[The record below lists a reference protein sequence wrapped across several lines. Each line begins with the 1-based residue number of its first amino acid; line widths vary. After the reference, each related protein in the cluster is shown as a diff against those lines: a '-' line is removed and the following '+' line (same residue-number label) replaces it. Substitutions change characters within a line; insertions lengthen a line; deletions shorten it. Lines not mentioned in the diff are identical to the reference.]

1 MGVIISYFNAKGGVA
16 KTTSCVNIGAIIA
29 SAEKKVLIVD
39 IDSQASATACV
50 GINEEELKLT
60 IFDLLK
66 NKKATLKDIKNVI
79 IHTKFDNLDII
90 PSNIGLSTAD
100 LELSGF
106 MDREM
111 ILKNILE
118 KLKDD
123 YDYIFIDCPP
133 NLALMSINSLSASD
147 YIIIPVSPNFL
158 SVKGI
163 KHLVSAYN
171 LIKKGVNP
179 KLEIMGILITMYDS
193 RKNIAKDIRNQLSKV
208 FNDQIFDT
216 VIRMNSQIEYSQNN
230 QTPLIYYNQKCTA
243 FEDYCKISQDIINFI
258 EGEY

>member
-50 GINEEELKLT
+50 GINEEKLELT
-60 IFDLLK
+60 IFNLLK
-66 NKKATLKDIKNVI
+66 NKKVTKEDIKKVI

-100 LELSGF
+100 LELAGF
-106 MDREM
+106 INREM

-118 KLKDD
+118 KIKSD

-163 KHLVSAYN
+163 KHLVNAYN

-179 KLEIMGILITMYDS
+179 KLEIMGVLITMYDS
-193 RKNIAKDIRNQLSKV
+193 RKNIAKDIRKQLAEV
-208 FNDQIFDT
+208 FNDEIFDT

-230 QTPLIYYNQKCTA
+230 QTPLVYFNQKCTA
-243 FEDYCKISQDIINFI
+243 FDDYCKISQDIINFI
-258 EGEY
+258 EGEE